1 MKGEYMPRILVV
13 EDDVPVG
20 DMLEEILCVSYDVV
34 RAYSGSEALLA
45 ARAQKPDLVLLD
57 LMLPGKS
64 GEEILD
70 DLLPTPVI
78 VVSAKPDP
86 EQKADLLFR
95 GASDYVTKPFYPKE
109 LLARVAAQLR
119 PKRVVQN
126 ESLCFN
132 GVTLDVALLT
142 ALGPDGKAK
151 LTRTECAILRLLM
164 SEPNVVF
171 AKSVILD
178 RLADDTPDGT
188 ETSLKMHVSNLRR
201 KLRDVGVPD
210 YIESVWGIGYRL
222 AEP

>member
-1 MKGEYMPRILVV
+1 MPTILVV

-20 DMLEEILCVSYDVV
+20 DMLEEILQSTYNVV

-45 ARAQKPDLVLLD
+45 AKAQEPDLVLLD

-64 GEEILD
+64 GEEILE

-86 EQKADLLFR
+86 EEKADLLFR

-109 LLARVAAQLR
+109 LLARIAAQLR
-119 PKRVVQN
+119 PKRAVHN
-126 ESLCFN
+126 EELFWN
-132 GVTLDVALLT
+132 GVTLCVSLLY
-142 ALGPDGKAK
+142 AQGPDGKTK

-164 SEPNVVF
+164 SQPNAVL

-188 ETSLKMHVSNLRR
+188 ETSLKMHISNLRK
-201 KLRDVGVPD
+201 KLRDIGAPN
-210 YIESVWGIGYRL
+210 YIEAVWGIGYRL
-222 AEP
+222 AES